1 MDAHTNHCSLATWD
15 SQQSRE
21 THTTSPLPDEDG
33 GLEGLFLRLARP
45 VGADSA
51 LTGLG
56 AHVSD
61 YL

>member
-1 MDAHTNHCSLATWD
+1 MNLDAHTNHCSLATWD

-33 GLEGLFLRLARP
+33 GLEGLFLRLA
-45 VGADSA
+45 DSA

-56 AHVSD
+56 AHASD

>member
-1 MDAHTNHCSLATWD
+1 M
-15 SQQSRE
+15 
-21 THTTSPLPDEDG
+21 TSPLPDEDG